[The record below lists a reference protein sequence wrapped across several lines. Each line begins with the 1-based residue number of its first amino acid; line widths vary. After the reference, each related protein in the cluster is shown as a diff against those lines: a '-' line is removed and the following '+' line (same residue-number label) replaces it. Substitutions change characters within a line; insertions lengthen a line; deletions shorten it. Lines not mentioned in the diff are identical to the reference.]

1 MQNAESLEPQVALR
15 RSSSYYRPD
24 IQGLRALAVL
34 LVVLAHA
41 GVPHLGGGYIGVDV
55 FFVISG
61 YVITGLLRR
70 QPDVSIRKNLG
81 GFYSRRIRRIVPAS
95 SVVLIATVVAA
106 YAWLGA
112 STGVPLLTD
121 VRWAEFFGANWRFI
135 ATSSSYFIPGVP
147 PSLVTQYWSLG
158 VEEQFYIVFPLIVFT
173 IGLLFGARRR
183 ATVLA
188 VVLVAAVIVS
198 SWWSIHLTGIN
209 ATEAYY
215 SPFTRFWELALGGL
229 LTLGPPRW
237 AQRTPRLN
245 ALLAVGALVAI
256 ALSAFWLTDLSAYPG
271 ALAWWPCAAAAVLL
285 WTGQASA
292 RGGPATWLSWRPVT
306 YVGDVSYSAV
316 RNDSHGAVLAA
327 GPGPGSLRMCSDFLP
342 LLGKSHPALEMA
354 RRAAL
359 GRRWAAGGLPRSGVR
374 RHARLRRLLSRRP
387 PALSASRNQV
397 KTSGYAA
404 LTGRP

>member
-306 YVGDVSYSAV
+306 YVGDVSYSFYLWHYAWLMLPLQYATTPMAPFSRLAQVLGAFGCAV
-316 RNDSHGAVLAA
+316 ISYHFLENPIRHSKWLDARPWAAA
-327 GPGPGSLRMCSDFLP
+327 G
-342 LLGKSHPALEMA
+342 LLVVC
-354 RRAAL
+354 L
-359 GRRWAAGGLPRSGVR
+359 GVVYAVTLVYG
-374 RHARLRRLLSRRP
+374 
-387 PALSASRNQV
+387 AS
-397 KTSGYAA
+397 
-404 LTGRP
+404 

>member
-34 LVVLAHA
+34 LVIVAHA
-41 GVPHLGGGYIGVDV
+41 SVPHLGGGYIGVDV

-70 QPDVSIRKNLG
+70 QPDVPIRKNLG

-95 SVVLIATVVAA
+95 SVVLIATVVGA

-112 STGVPLLTD
+112 PTGVPLLTD

-135 ATSSSYFIPGVP
+135 QTGSGYFIPGVP

-158 VEEQFYIVFPLIVFT
+158 VEEQFYIVFPLIVFS
-173 IGLLFGARRR
+173 IGLLVAARRR
-183 ATVLA
+183 PAVLA
-188 VVLVAAVIVS
+188 VMLFVAIVVS

-245 ALLAVGALVAI
+245 AVLAAI
-256 ALSAFWLTDLSAYPG
+256 ALATIALCAFWLTDSSAYPG
-271 ALAWWPCAAAAVLL
+271 ALAWWPCGAAAVLL

-292 RGGPATWLSWRPVT
+292 RGGPSTWLSWRPVI
-306 YVGDVSYSAV
+306 YVGDVSYSFYLWHYAWLMLPLQYATTPMAPLSRLAQVLGAFGCAV
-316 RNDSHGAVLAA
+316 ISYHLLENPIRHSKWLAARPWAAAGLLVVCLGAVYAVTLIY
-327 GPGPGSLRMCSDFLP
+327 G
-342 LLGKSHPALEMA
+342 
-354 RRAAL
+354 
-359 GRRWAAGGLPRSGVR
+359 
-374 RHARLRRLLSRRP
+374 
-387 PALSASRNQV
+387 AS
-397 KTSGYAA
+397 
-404 LTGRP
+404 